1 MIGSNST
8 ASTLDTTTTTMTM
21 NSIGSQ
27 EDLWLLLDHQF
38 NLVTDFAAQD
48 FHLTSAIKSCN
59 VAKNRNPAI
68 LPVENAR
75 VYLTPKP
82 GVDGSDYINA
92 SWLQGINRLS
102 FSSRI

>member
-1 MIGSNST
+1 MVGSNST

-27 EDLWLLLDHQF
+27 DDLWLLLDHQF
-38 NLVTDFAAQD
+38 HLATDFVVQE
-48 FHLTSAIKSCN
+48 FHLTSAMKSCN
-59 VAKNRNPAI
+59 VAKNRNASI
-68 LPVENAR
+68 VPVESAR

-92 SWLQGINRLS
+92 SWLQGTFPVGI
-102 FSSRI
+102 